1 MRTGPPPAVGEGN
14 GMNLYLVRHGETQAN
29 CDGVYCGSS
38 DLALT
43 QNGRWQAQRV
53 AWQLAEV
60 PFDRILTS
68 QLRRTRETAA
78 FVRPD
83 CQPEGQ
89 PAWNEMS
96 FGEWELRHHRD
107 LRQDDPKR
115 YQAWVDDWQH
125 TPPPGGE
132 SFTDFSRRVIDAT
145 RNLIRDE
152 RPGNTLLV
160 AHQGVLSVMLATL
173 LGLPATAM
181 WHFAFRQ
188 DAYAQLTLTEG
199 FCVVNRL
206 NDSGRKTD
214 R

>member
-1 MRTGPPPAVGEGN
+1 
-14 GMNLYLVRHGETQAN
+14 MNLYLVRHGETQAN
-29 CDGVYCGSS
+29 RDGVYCGGS
-38 DLALT
+38 DLVLT
-43 QNGRWQAQRV
+43 QNGRRQAQQV

-60 PFDRILTS
+60 PFARIVTS

-78 FVRPD
+78 IVRPGS
-83 CQPEGQ
+83 QPESLA
-89 PAWNEMS
+89 AWNEMH

-107 LRQDDPKR
+107 LRQDDPQR
-115 YQAWVDDWQH
+115 YRAWVADWQH

-132 SFTDFSRRVIDAT
+132 SFTDFSRRVIEAT
-145 RNLIRDE
+145 QALVGDE

-173 LGLPATAM
+173 LGLPASAM